1 MNKNNKKEEYAYPM
15 ISRYSG
21 WGEGAVAA
29 HRAGFHTMFAVDTE
43 AHACR
48 CFRLNH
54 PQSPVYHADLTKMTP
69 EQTLTLAK
77 FPNRSAAEQRW
88 TLAKLPITSE
98 WIYLSSPPCEL
109 IHDTEKSYPFHPL
122 NLLTLNEPWF
132 IAQMKPAVFVLECS
146 ASLYTRR
153 MDIVKS
159 ILLREVKEHLHE
171 YRVIESVLSCEHYGT
186 YMDRYVMMGVR
197 EDIGWFPSFPLP
209 SIDSAD
215 WKYMG
220 SQMNTYER
228 NANSILP
235 PLAFPIFEGL
245 KNKLQYRGE
254 FPCLKEH
261 LLSIT
266 DETNPYS
273 LTWKPDSS
281 LPVLP
286 NLMALSQLHSVPVPL
301 F

>member
-1 MNKNNKKEEYAYPM
+1 M

-21 WGEGAVAA
+21 WGEGAVGA
-29 HRAGFHTMFAVDTE
+29 HRAGFHTMLAVDNE

-54 PQSPVYHADLTKMTP
+54 PQNPVYHADLTKMTA
-69 EQTLTLAK
+69 EQTLK
-77 FPNRSAAEQRW
+77 
-88 TLAKLPITSE
+88 LAKLPSRSE
-98 WIYLSSPPCEL
+98 WIYLSSPPCKGNYG
-109 IHDTEKSYPFHPL
+109 TETSYPFHPL
-122 NLLTLNEPWF
+122 NLLIFNEPSF
-132 IAQMKPAVFVLECS
+132 IAQMEPAVFFLECHALMNLS
-146 ASLYTRR
+146 GMEL
-153 MDIVKS
+153 VKS
-159 ILLREVKEHLHE
+159 ILMREVKEHLDE
-171 YRVIESVLSCEHYGT
+171 YRVIECVLSCEHYGVF
-186 YMDRYVMMGVR
+186 MDRYIMMGIR
-197 EDIGWFPSFPLP
+197 KDIGLFPSFPLP

-220 SQMNTYER
+220 SQMNTYESK
-228 NANSILP
+228 AHSIMP
-235 PLAFPIFEGL
+235 PLAFSLFEGI
-245 KNKLQYRGE
+245 KSKLRSIGHV
-254 FPCLKEH
+254 PCLKDD

-286 NLMALSQLHSVPVPL
+286 NLMALSQLHGVPVPL